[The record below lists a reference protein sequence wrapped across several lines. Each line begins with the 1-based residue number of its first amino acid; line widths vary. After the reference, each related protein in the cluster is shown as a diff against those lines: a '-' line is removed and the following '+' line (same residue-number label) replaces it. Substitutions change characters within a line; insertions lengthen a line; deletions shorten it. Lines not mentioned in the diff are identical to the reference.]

1 MRASDSSAGTSQLQH
16 PKFCL
21 EHLQKDHCLSKCT
34 ADEKAAFADR
44 LHQMSQLT
52 WQQLSQAH
60 RHKQGFEA
68 IDRKSIKGTF
78 PSVLTEDVTIY
89 AFRFHGMA
97 PMVGFRTA
105 EVFHIVWLDRAFNL
119 YAH

>member
-1 MRASDSSAGTSQLQH
+1 MR

-34 ADEKAAFADR
+34 LEEKAAFADR
-44 LHQMSQLT
+44 IHEMSQQT
-52 WQQLSQAH
+52 WQELSQAH

-68 IDRKSIKGTF
+68 IDRSSIKGRF
-78 PSVLTEDVTIY
+78 PSALTADVTIY

-97 PMVGFRTA
+97 PMVGFRTN
-105 EVFHIVWLDRAFNL
+105 EVFHVVWFDRAFNL
-119 YAH
+119 YDH